1 MGVAVSHK
9 LKMDQQFGNAG
20 ETFSVLNTIGIN
32 TTFPSNR
39 TAGRLNLGW
48 SLGGLSDRR
57 VRELQRLVSQLE
69 RLGAVPGRAQRELL
83 AGRRWAERRRLHD
96 GRPAR
101 RLHFGTSG
109 MFEGMQVYLDASNVL
124 DEDPP
129 FVNAPIGFDPFNAN
143 PIGRLLTVGVSKK
156 W

>member
-1 MGVAVSHK
+1 VAVSHK
-9 LKMDQQFGNAG
+9 LKMDQQFGTGG
-20 ETFSVLNTIGIN
+20 EIFSVLNTIGIN

-48 SLGGLSDRR
+48 SLGGLSTDVFVNYNDSYLNWNGSAPFPV
-57 VRELQRLVSQLE
+57 VRNANFSPIGGGQQVDDYMT
-69 RLGAVPGRAQRELL
+69 VD
-83 AGRRWAERRRLHD
+83 LHI
-96 GRPAR
+96 GYT
-101 RLHFGTSG
+101 FGTTG
-109 MFEGMQVYLDASNVL
+109 AFEGMQVYLDASNVL

-129 FVNAPIGFDPFNAN
+129 FVNATIGFDPFNAN

>member
-9 LKMDQQFGNAG
+9 LKMDQQFGTGG

-48 SLGGLSDRR
+48 NLGGLSTDVFVNYNDSYLNWNGSAPFPV
-57 VRELQRLVSQLE
+57 VRNANFSPVGGGQSVEDYMTVD
-69 RLGAVPGRAQRELL
+69 
-83 AGRRWAERRRLHD
+83 LHI
-96 GRPAR
+96 GYT
-101 RLHFGTSG
+101 FGTTG
-109 MFEGMQVYLDASNVL
+109 AFEGMSVYLDASNVL